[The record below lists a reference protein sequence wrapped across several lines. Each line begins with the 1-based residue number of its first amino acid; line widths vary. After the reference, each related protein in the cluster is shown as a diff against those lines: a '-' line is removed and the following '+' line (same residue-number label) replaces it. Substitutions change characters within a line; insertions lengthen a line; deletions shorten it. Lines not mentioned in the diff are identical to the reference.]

1 MSQESLE
8 IKTIEQW
15 KWSEMQGLE
24 LVSEPPPDPSSQSHP
39 FKTTPARTLNTNST
53 YQQQESVVERGEMES
68 TEPKKDGTSSNS
80 GGGGNGEKP
89 GDVAVA
95 GFGELFRFADGLDYV
110 LMGIGS
116 MGAFVHGCSL
126 PLFLRFFADLVN
138 SFGSNANNM
147 DKMMQEVL
155 KYAFYFLIVGAAIW
169 ASSWAEIS
177 CWMWTG
183 ERQST
188 RMRIKY
194 LEAALNQ
201 DIQYFDTEVR
211 TSDVVFAINTD
222 AVMVQ
227 DAISEK
233 LGNFIHYMATFVSG
247 FVVGF
252 TAVWQLALVTL
263 AVVPLI
269 AVIGAIHTTTLAKLS
284 GKSQEALSQAGNI
297 VEQTIVQIRV
307 VLAFVGESRALQ
319 AYSSALKVS
328 QRIGYKSGFSKGM
341 GLGATYFVVFCCYA
355 LLLWYGGYLVRHHY
369 TNGGLAIATMF
380 AVMIGG
386 LGIGQAIPSM
396 GAFAKAK
403 VAAAKIFRIIDH
415 KPAIDRNSES
425 GLELESVTGLVALK
439 NIDFAYPSRPDAR
452 ILNNFSLN
460 VPAGKTIALVGSS
473 GSGKSTVVS
482 LIERFYDPNSGQVL
496 LDGHDIKTLKLRWL
510 RQQIGLVSQEPAL
523 FATTIKENILLGRPD
538 ADQVEIEEAA
548 RVANAHSFIIKLPDG
563 FDTQARMHLKEVG
576 ERGLQL
582 SGGQKQRV
590 AIARAMLK
598 NPAILLLDE
607 ATSALDSESEKL
619 VQEALDRFMIGR
631 TTLVIAHRLSTIR
644 KADLVA
650 VLQQGSVSEV
660 GTHDELIAK
669 GENGMYAKLIRMQE
683 AAHETALNNARKS
696 SARPSSARNS
706 VSSPIIARNSSYGR
720 SPYSRRLSDFSTS
733 DFSLSLDAPFPNY
746 RLEKLAFKEQ
756 ASSFWRLAKMNS
768 PEWVYALVG
777 SIGSVICGS
786 LSAFFAYVLSAVLSV
801 YYNPDHAYMS
811 REIAKYC
818 YLLIGLSSAALIF
831 NTLQHSFWDIVGE
844 NLTKRVREKML
855 TAVLKN
861 EMAWFDQEENES
873 ARIAARLAL
882 DANNVRSAIGDRIS
896 VIVQNTALMLVA
908 CTAGFVLQWRLALV
922 LIAVFPLVVAATV
935 LQKMFMNGFSGDLE
949 AAHSKATQLAGEAI
963 ANMRTVAA
971 FNSEAKI
978 VGLFSTN
985 LETPLRRCFWKG
997 QIAGSGFGIAQFSL
1011 YASYALGLWY
1021 ASWLVKHGISN
1032 FSNTIRVF
1040 MVLMVSANGAAETL
1054 TLAPDFIK
1062 GGRAMR
1068 SVFDLLDRKTEIE
1081 PDDPDATPVPDRLR
1095 GEVELKHVDFSYPTR
1110 PDIPVFRDLNLRAR
1124 AGKILALVGPS
1135 GCGKSSVI
1143 ALIQRFYEPSSGRVM
1158 IDGKDIRKYNLK
1170 SLRKHIAIVPQEPC
1184 LFGTTIYEN
1193 IAYGNESATEAE
1205 IIEAATLANAH
1216 KFVSA
1221 LPEGYKTFVGER
1233 GVQLS
1238 GGQKQRIAIARA
1250 LIRKAGLM
1258 LLDEATSALD
1268 AESERSVQEALDRAC
1283 SGKTTI
1289 VVAHRLST
1297 IRNAHVIAVIDDG
1310 KVAEQGSHSH
1320 LLKNYPDGS
1329 YARMIQ
1335 LQRFTH
1341 SEVIGMTSAKEM
1353 IRELD
1358 HGLMGC
1364 SVLAFFARAMPNLFP
1379 LKKYKDVSVH
1389 RRALM
1394 ALLFSSAR
1402 EHYAFGG
1409 TLDDDSVDK

>member
-1 MSQESLE
+1 MSQDSKE

-15 KWSEMQGLE
+15 RWSEMQGIDL
-24 LVSEPPPDPSSQSHP
+24 LPSSNLSS
-39 FKTTPARTLNTNST
+39 TTPENNPHLHR
-53 YQQQESVVERGEMES
+53 ESKTAPKVIEHKIEKEMEVA
-68 TEPKKDGTSSNS
+68 EGKKDGS
-80 GGGGNGEKP
+80 EKP
-89 GDVAVA
+89 KEAPPAV
-95 GFGELFRFADGLDYV
+95 GFQELFRFADGLDYI

-116 MGAFVHGCSL
+116 LGAFVHGCSL

-138 SFGSNANNM
+138 SFGSYANNP

-155 KYAFYFLIVGAAIW
+155 KYAYYFLVVGAAIW
-169 ASSWAEIS
+169 ASSWAEIA

-188 RMRIKY
+188 KMRIKY
-194 LEAALNQ
+194 LEAALSQ
-201 DIQYFDTEVR
+201 DIQYFDTQVR
-211 TSDVVFAINTD
+211 TSDIVFAINTD
-222 AVMVQ
+222 AALVQ

-233 LGNFIHYMATFVSG
+233 LGSFIHYLATFVTG

-269 AVIGAIHTTTLAKLS
+269 AIIGGIHTTTLAKLTS
-284 GKSQEALSQAGNI
+284 KSQGAMSQAGNI

-307 VLAFVGESRALQ
+307 VFAFVGESRALQ
-319 AYSSALKVS
+319 GYSDALKIA
-328 QRIGYKSGFSKGM
+328 QRLGYKSGLAK
-341 GLGATYFVVFCCYA
+341 GLGLGGTYFVVFCCYA
-355 LLLWYGGYLVRHHY
+355 LLLWYGGYLVRHHL

-386 LGIGQAIPSM
+386 IGLGQSVPSM
-396 GAFAKAK
+396 SAFAKAK
-403 VAAAKIFRIIDH
+403 VAAAKIFMVVDH
-415 KPAIDRNSES
+415 KPNVDRNNES
-425 GLELESVTGLVALK
+425 GTELESVTGQIELK
-439 NIDFAYPSRPDAR
+439 NVDFSYPSRPDVK
-452 ILNNFSLN
+452 ILNNFCLT

-482 LIERFYDPNSGQVL
+482 LIERFYDPTEGQVL
-496 LDGHDIKTLKLRWL
+496 VDGHDIKSLKLRWL

-523 FATTIKENILLGRPD
+523 FATSIKENILLGRPD
-538 ADQVEIEEAA
+538 ASLAEVEEAA

-563 FDTQARMHLKEVG
+563 FDTQVG

-582 SGGQKQRV
+582 SGGQKQRI

-650 VLQQGSVSEV
+650 VLQQGSVSEI
-660 GTHDELIAK
+660 GTHDELMIK
-669 GENGMYAKLIRMQE
+669 GENSVYSKLIRMQE

-706 VSSPIIARNSSYGR
+706 VSSPIITRNSSYGR

-733 DFSLSLDAPFPNY
+733 DFSLSIDAAHANY

-756 ASSFWRLAKMNS
+756 ANSFRRLAKMNA
-768 PEWVYALVG
+768 PEWPYALVG

-801 YYNPDHAYMS
+801 YYNPDHAFMI

-831 NTLQHSFWDIVGE
+831 NTLQHFFWDVVGE
-844 NLTKRVREKML
+844 NLTKRVREKMMA
-855 TAVLKN
+855 AVIKN

-896 VIVQNTALMLVA
+896 VIMQNSALLLVA

-922 LIAVFPLVVAATV
+922 LIAVFPVVVAATV
-935 LQKMFMNGFSGDLE
+935 LQKMFLKGFSGDLE
-949 AAHSKATQLAGEAI
+949 AAHAKATQLAGEAVS
-963 ANMRTVAA
+963 NVRTVAA

-978 VGLFSTN
+978 VGLFTSN
-985 LETPLRRCFWKG
+985 LETPLRSCFWKG
-997 QIAGSGFGIAQFSL
+997 QIAGSGYGIAQFAL

-1021 ASWLVKHGISN
+1021 ASWLVKHGISD
-1032 FSNTIRVF
+1032 FSKTIRVF

-1062 GGRAMR
+1062 GGRAMK
-1068 SVFDLLDRKTEIE
+1068 SVFELLDRKTEIE
-1081 PDDPDATPVPDRLR
+1081 PDDPNATLIPERLR

-1110 PDIPVFRDLNLRAR
+1110 PDISVFQDLNLRAR
-1124 AGKILALVGPS
+1124 AGKTLALVGPS

-1143 ALIQRFYEPSSGRVM
+1143 SLVLRFYDPSSGRVL

-1170 SLRKHIAIVPQEPC
+1170 SLRQHMALVPQEPC
-1184 LFGTTIYEN
+1184 LFATTIYDN
-1193 IAYGNESATEAE
+1193 IKYGNDNATETE

-1216 KFVSA
+1216 KFISA
-1221 LPEGYKTFVGER
+1221 MPDGYKTQVGER

-1238 GGQKQRIAIARA
+1238 GGQKQRIALARA
-1250 LIRKAGLM
+1250 FVKKAEIM

-1268 AESERSVQEALDRAC
+1268 AESERSVQEALNRAC
-1283 SGKTTI
+1283 TGKTTI

-1297 IRNAHVIAVIDDG
+1297 IRNAHVIAVIDEG

-1320 LLKNYPDGS
+1320 LLKNYPDGC

-1335 LQRFTH
+1335 LQRFSH
-1341 SEVIGMTSAKEM
+1341 GQAIEMASGSTSSLHP
-1353 IRELD
+1353 RED
-1358 HGLMGC
+1358 EG
-1364 SVLAFFARAMPNLFP
+1364 
-1379 LKKYKDVSVH
+1379 
-1389 RRALM
+1389 
-1394 ALLFSSAR
+1394 R
-1402 EHYAFGG
+1402 EN
-1409 TLDDDSVDK
+1409 

>member
-1 MSQESLE
+1 MSQNSKE

-15 KWSEMQGLE
+15 KWSEMQGIE
-24 LVSEPPPDPSSQSHP
+24 LLASNNSSS
-39 FKTTPARTLNTNST
+39 TTTENTLNLEK
-53 YQQQESVVERGEMES
+53 ESKTLPKIEMEAS
-68 TEPKKDGTSSNS
+68 EGKKEGL
-80 GGGGNGEKP
+80 EKP
-89 GDVAVA
+89 KEGPPAVA
-95 GFGELFRFADGLDYV
+95 FKELFRFADGLDYI

-116 MGAFVHGCSL
+116 LGAFVHGCSL

-138 SFGSNANNM
+138 SFGSYANNP

-155 KYAFYFLIVGAAIW
+155 KYAYYFLVVGAAIW
-169 ASSWAEIS
+169 ASSWAEIA

-188 RMRIKY
+188 KMRIKY
-194 LEAALNQ
+194 LEAALSQ
-201 DIQYFDTEVR
+201 DIQYFDTQVR
-211 TSDVVFAINTD
+211 TSDIVFAINTD
-222 AVMVQ
+222 AALVQ

-233 LGNFIHYMATFVSG
+233 LGSFIHYLATFVTG

-269 AVIGAIHTTTLAKLS
+269 AVIGGIHTTTLAKLS
-284 GKSQEALSQAGNI
+284 SKSQGAMSQAGNI

-307 VLAFVGESRALQ
+307 VFAFVGESSTLQ
-319 AYSSALKVS
+319 AYSDALKIA
-328 QRIGYKSGFSKGM
+328 QRLGYKSGLAK
-341 GLGATYFVVFCCYA
+341 GLGLGGTYFVVFCCYA
-355 LLLWYGGYLVRHHY
+355 LLLWYGGYLVRHHL

-386 LGIGQAIPSM
+386 IGLGQSVPSM
-396 GAFAKAK
+396 SAFAKAK
-403 VAAAKIFRIIDH
+403 VAAAKIFMVIDH
-415 KPAIDRNSES
+415 KPSIDRSKES
-425 GLELESVTGLVALK
+425 GTELESVTGQIELK
-439 NIDFAYPSRPDAR
+439 NVDFSYPSRPDVK
-452 ILNNFSLN
+452 ILNNFSLV

-482 LIERFYDPNSGQVL
+482 LIERFYDPTQGQVVI
-496 LDGHDIKTLKLRWL
+496 DGHDIKSMKLRWL

-523 FATTIKENILLGRPD
+523 FATSIKENILLGRPD
-538 ADQVEIEEAA
+538 ASLVEVEEAA
-548 RVANAHSFIIKLPDG
+548 RVANAHSFIIKLPNG
-563 FDTQARMHLKEVG
+563 FDTQVG

-582 SGGQKQRV
+582 SGGQKQRI

-650 VLQQGSVSEV
+650 VLQQGSVSEI
-660 GTHDELIAK
+660 GTHDELMIK
-669 GENGMYAKLIRMQE
+669 GENSVYAKLIRMQE

-733 DFSLSLDAPFPNY
+733 DFSLSLDAAHANY
-746 RLEKLAFKEQ
+746 RLEKLPFKEQ
-756 ASSFWRLAKMNS
+756 ANSFCRLAKMNA
-768 PEWVYALVG
+768 PEWPYALVG

-801 YYNPDHAYMS
+801 YYNPDHAFMI

-831 NTLQHSFWDIVGE
+831 NTLQHFFWDVVGE
-844 NLTKRVREKML
+844 NLTKRVREKMMAAL
-855 TAVLKN
+855 IKN

-896 VIVQNTALMLVA
+896 VIMQNSALMLVA

-922 LIAVFPLVVAATV
+922 LIAVFPVVVAATV
-935 LQKMFMNGFSGDLE
+935 LQKMFLKGFSGDLE
-949 AAHSKATQLAGEAI
+949 AAHGKATQLAGEAVS
-963 ANMRTVAA
+963 NVRTVAA
-971 FNSEAKI
+971 FNSEVKI
-978 VGLFSTN
+978 VGLFSRN

-997 QIAGSGFGIAQFSL
+997 QIAGSGYGIAQFAL

-1021 ASWLVKHGISN
+1021 ASWLVKHGISD
-1032 FSNTIRVF
+1032 FSKTIRVF

-1062 GGRAMR
+1062 GGRAMK
-1068 SVFDLLDRKTEIE
+1068 SVFELLDRKTEIE
-1081 PDDPDATPVPDRLR
+1081 PDDPDATPVPERLR

-1110 PDIPVFRDLNLRAR
+1110 PDISVFQDLNLRAR

-1143 ALIQRFYEPSSGRVM
+1143 SLVLRFYDPSSGRVL

-1170 SLRKHIAIVPQEPC
+1170 SLRQHMALVPQEPC
-1184 LFGTTIYEN
+1184 LFGTTIYDN
-1193 IAYGNESATEAE
+1193 IKYGNDKATETE

-1216 KFVSA
+1216 KFISSM
-1221 LPEGYKTFVGER
+1221 PEGYKTQVGER

-1238 GGQKQRIAIARA
+1238 GGQKQRIALARA
-1250 LIRKAGLM
+1250 FVKKAEIM

-1320 LLKNYPDGS
+1320 LLKNYPDGC

-1335 LQRFTH
+1335 LQRFSH
-1341 SEVIGMTSAKEM
+1341 GQAIGMSSGSTSSGRP
-1353 IRELD
+1353 REED
-1358 HGLMGC
+1358 G
-1364 SVLAFFARAMPNLFP
+1364 
-1379 LKKYKDVSVH
+1379 
-1389 RRALM
+1389 
-1394 ALLFSSAR
+1394 R
-1402 EHYAFGG
+1402 EN
-1409 TLDDDSVDK
+1409 

>member
-1 MSQESLE
+1 MSEE
-8 IKTIEQW
+8 EW
-15 KWSEMQGLE
+15 RWSESRRGVE
-24 LVSEPPPDPSSQSHP
+24 IVVSAQTQTQTQTQTHTNSPSIKFPNTTPTSSAAAIPSPTQLQQNHITTMEVEASAADPEKPASPPPV
-39 FKTTPARTLNTNST
+39 AL
-53 YQQQESVVERGEMES
+53 
-68 TEPKKDGTSSNS
+68 KD
-80 GGGGNGEKP
+80 
-89 GDVAVA
+89 
-95 GFGELFRFADGLDYV
+95 LFRFADGLDYA
-110 LMGIGS
+110 LMGIGTV
-116 MGAFVHGCSL
+116 GAIVHGSSL

-138 SFGSNANNM
+138 SFGSNANDV
-147 DKMMQEVL
+147 DKMTQQVL
-155 KYAFYFLIVGAAIW
+155 KYAFYFLVVGAAIW

-188 RMRIKY
+188 KMRIKY

-201 DIQYFDTEVR
+201 DIQFFDTEVR

-233 LGNFIHYMATFVSG
+233 LGNFLHYMATFVSG

-252 TAVWQLALVTL
+252 TAAWQLALVTL

-269 AVIGAIHTTTLAKLS
+269 AVIGGIHATTLSKLS
-284 GKSQEALSQAGNI
+284 AKSQDALSEAGNI
-297 VEQTIVQIRV
+297 AEQTIAQIRT
-307 VLAFVGESRALQ
+307 VLAYVGESRALQ
-319 AYSSALKVS
+319 SYSAALRVA
-328 QRIGYKSGFSKGM
+328 QRLGYKIGLAKGL
-341 GLGATYFVVFCCYA
+341 GLGATYFTVFCCYA

-386 LGIGQAIPSM
+386 LALGQSAPSM
-396 GAFAKAK
+396 AAFAKARI
-403 VAAAKIFRIIDH
+403 AAAKIFRVIDH
-415 KPAIDRNSES
+415 KPGVVSDSES
-425 GLELESVTGLVALK
+425 GLELEVVTGKLELK
-439 NIDFAYPSRPDAR
+439 NVDFCYPSRPETQ
-452 ILNNFSLN
+452 ILNNFCLTVS
-460 VPAGKTIALVGSS
+460 AGKTIALVGSS

-482 LIERFYDPNSGQVL
+482 LIERFYDPSSGQVL
-496 LDGHDIKTLKLRWL
+496 LDGHDITTLKLRWL

-523 FATTIKENILLGRPD
+523 FATTIKENILLGRGD
-538 ADQVEIEEAA
+538 ASLVEIEEAA
-548 RVANAHSFIIKLPDG
+548 RVANAHSFIAKLPDG
-563 FDTQARMHLKEVG
+563 YDTQVG
-576 ERGLQL
+576 ERGVQL
-582 SGGQKQRV
+582 SGGQKQRI

-644 KADLVA
+644 KSDLVA
-650 VLQQGSVSEV
+650 VLQQGSVTEI
-660 GTHDELIAK
+660 GTHDELLAR
-669 GENGMYAKLIRMQE
+669 GESGIYAKLIRMQE
-683 AAHETALNNARKS
+683 AAANEAALNNARKS

-706 VSSPIIARNSSYGR
+706 VSSPIITRNSSYGR

-733 DFSLSLDAPFPNY
+733 DFSLSLDAGYPNY
-746 RLEKLAFKEQ
+746 RHEKLAFKEQ
-756 ASSFWRLAKMNS
+756 ASSFLRLAKMNS
-768 PEWVYALVG
+768 PEWSYALFG
-777 SIGSVICGS
+777 SIGSVVCGT

-801 YYNPDHAYMS
+801 YYSPNHAYMI

-818 YLLIGLSSAALIF
+818 YLLIGVSSAALIF
-831 NTLQHSFWDIVGE
+831 NTMQHYFWDRVGE

-855 TAVLKN
+855 AAVVKN

-873 ARIAARLAL
+873 SRVAARLAL

-896 VIVQNTALMLVA
+896 VIMQNSALMLVA

-922 LIAVFPLVVAATV
+922 LVAVFPIVVAATV

-949 AAHSKATQLAGEAI
+949 ASHAKATQLAGEAV
-963 ANMRTVAA
+963 ANVRTVAA
-971 FNSEAKI
+971 FNSEEKI
-978 VGLFSTN
+978 VGLFSLSLN
-985 LETPLRRCFWKG
+985 TPLRRCFWKG
-997 QIAGSGFGIAQFSL
+997 QIAGSGYGIAQFLL

-1021 ASWLVKHGISN
+1021 ASWLVKHGISD
-1032 FSNTIRVF
+1032 FSKTIRVF

-1068 SVFDLLDRKTEIE
+1068 SVFELLDRKTEIE
-1081 PDDPDATPVPDRLR
+1081 PDDQDTITVPDKLR
-1095 GEVELKHVDFSYPTR
+1095 GEVEFKHVDFAYPTR
-1110 PDIPVFRDLNLRAR
+1110 PDVSVFRDLNLRAR
-1124 AGKILALVGPS
+1124 AGKTLALVGPS

-1170 SLRKHIAIVPQEPC
+1170 SLRRHIAVVPQEPC
-1184 LFGTTIYEN
+1184 LFGATIYEN
-1193 IAYGNESATEAE
+1193 IAYGHEAATEAE

-1216 KFVSA
+1216 KFISS
-1221 LPEGYKTFVGER
+1221 LPEGYKTYAGER

-1238 GGQKQRIAIARA
+1238 GGQKQRVALARA
-1250 LIRKAGLM
+1250 FLRKAEVM

-1268 AESERSVQEALDRAC
+1268 AESERCIQEALERAC
-1283 SGKTTI
+1283 GGKTTI
-1289 VVAHRLST
+1289 VVAHRLTT
-1297 IRNAHVIAVIDDG
+1297 IRSAHVIAVLDEG

-1320 LLKNYPDGS
+1320 LLKNCPEGV

-1335 LQRFTH
+1335 LQRLGNA
-1341 SEVIGMTSAKEM
+1341 STS
-1353 IRELD
+1353 
-1358 HGLMGC
+1358 
-1364 SVLAFFARAMPNLFP
+1364 S
-1379 LKKYKDVSVH
+1379 
-1389 RRALM
+1389 
-1394 ALLFSSAR
+1394 
-1402 EHYAFGG
+1402 
-1409 TLDDDSVDK
+1409 TQ

>member
-1 MSQESLE
+1 MSQDYTKE
-8 IKTIEQW
+8 IKSINSPSNNNNIEQW
-15 KWSEMQGLE
+15 RWSEMQGLE
-24 LVSEPPPDPSSQSHP
+24 LHSSPNNNNIS
-39 FKTTPARTLNTNST
+39 KT
-53 YQQQESVVERGEMES
+53 QEKQTVKMEK
-68 TEPKKDGTSSNS
+68 E
-80 GGGGNGEKP
+80 GEKGKEGPP
-89 GDVAVA
+89 GV
-95 GFGELFRFADGLDYV
+95 GFKELFRFADNLDYV

-116 MGAFVHGCSL
+116 IGAFVHGCSL

-138 SFGSNANNM
+138 SFGSYANDP

-155 KYAFYFLIVGAAIW
+155 KYAYYFLIVGAAIW
-169 ASSWAEIS
+169 ASSWAEIA
-177 CWMWTG
+177 CWMWSG
-183 ERQST
+183 ERQAT
-188 RMRIKY
+188 KMRIKY

-201 DIQYFDTEVR
+201 DIQYFDTQVR
-211 TSDVVFAINTD
+211 TSDIVFAINTE
-222 AVMVQ
+222 AALVQ

-233 LGNFIHYMATFVSG
+233 LGSFIHYMATFVTG

-252 TAVWQLALVTL
+252 TAVWQLSLVTI

-269 AVIGAIHTTTLAKLS
+269 AVIGGIHATTLGKLTS
-284 GKSQEALSQAGNI
+284 KSQGALSEAGNI
-297 VEQTIVQIRV
+297 VEQTFVQIRV
-307 VLAFVGESRALQ
+307 VFAFVGESRAIQ
-319 AYSSALKVS
+319 GYSAALKVA
-328 QRIGYKSGFSKGM
+328 QRLGYKSGLAK
-341 GLGATYFVVFCCYA
+341 GLGLGGTYFTVFCCYA

-386 LGIGQAIPSM
+386 LALGQSAPSM
-396 GAFAKAK
+396 SAFAKAK
-403 VAAAKIFRIIDH
+403 VAAAKIFMVIDH
-415 KPAIDRNSES
+415 KPTIDRNNET
-425 GLELESVTGLVALK
+425 GTELDSVTGQIELK
-439 NIDFAYPSRPDAR
+439 NVEFSYPSRPDVK
-452 ILNNFSLN
+452 ILSNFSLT

-482 LIERFYDPNSGQVL
+482 LIERFYDPTEGQLL

-538 ADQVEIEEAA
+538 ASLVEVEEAA

-563 FDTQARMHLKEVG
+563 YDT
-576 ERGLQL
+576 
-582 SGGQKQRV
+582 QKQRI
-590 AIARAMLK
+590 AIGRAMLK

-650 VLQQGSVSEV
+650 VLQQGSVSEI
-660 GTHDELIAK
+660 GTHEELMAK
-669 GENGMYAKLIRMQE
+669 GENSVYSKLIRMQE
-683 AAHETALNNARKS
+683 AAHETAIINARKS

-733 DFSLSLDAPFPNY
+733 DFSLSLDASHANY
-746 RLEKLAFKEQ
+746 RLEKLAFKDQ
-756 ASSFWRLAKMNS
+756 ANSFCRLAKMNA
-768 PEWVYALVG
+768 PEWPYALVG
-777 SIGSVICGS
+777 SIGSCICGS

-801 YYNPDHAYMS
+801 YYSPDHAYMI

-831 NTLQHSFWDIVGE
+831 NTLQHFFWDVVGE

-855 TAVLKN
+855 TAVMKN

-873 ARIAARLAL
+873 ARVAARLAL

-896 VIVQNTALMLVA
+896 VIMQNCALLLVA
-908 CTAGFVLQWRLALV
+908 CTAGFVLQWRLALL
-922 LIAVFPLVVAATV
+922 LIAVFPVVVAATV
-935 LQKMFMNGFSGDLE
+935 LQKMFLKGFSGDLE
-949 AAHSKATQLAGEAI
+949 AAHAKATQLAGEAVS
-963 ANMRTVAA
+963 NVRTVAA

-978 VGLFSTN
+978 VGLFIAN
-985 LETPLRRCFWKG
+985 LEIPLRRCFWKG
-997 QIAGSGFGIAQFSL
+997 QIAGSGYGIAQFAL

-1021 ASWLVKHGISN
+1021 ASWLVKHGISD
-1032 FSNTIRVF
+1032 FSKTIRVF

-1062 GGRAMR
+1062 GGRAMK
-1068 SVFDLLDRKTEIE
+1068 SVFELLDRKTEIE
-1081 PDDPDATPVPDRLR
+1081 PDESDATPVPERLR
-1095 GEVELKHVDFSYPTR
+1095 GEVELKHVDFTYPTR
-1110 PDIPVFRDLNLRAR
+1110 PDISIFRDLNLRAR
-1124 AGKILALVGPS
+1124 AGKTLALVGPS

-1143 ALIQRFYEPSSGRVM
+1143 SLILRFYDPSSGRVM

-1170 SLRKHIAIVPQEPC
+1170 SLRQHIAYVPQEPC
-1184 LFGTTIYEN
+1184 LFATTIYDN
-1193 IAYGNESATEAE
+1193 IKYGNENATEAE
-1205 IIEAATLANAH
+1205 ITEAATLANAH
-1216 KFVSA
+1216 KFISGM
-1221 LPEGYKTFVGER
+1221 PDGYKTQVGER

-1238 GGQKQRIAIARA
+1238 GGQKQRIALARA
-1250 LIRKAGLM
+1250 FVKKAEIT

-1268 AESERSVQEALDRAC
+1268 AESERSVQDALDRSC
-1283 SGKTTI
+1283 LGKTTI
-1289 VVAHRLST
+1289 IVAHRLST

-1320 LLKNYPDGS
+1320 LLKNYPDGC

-1335 LQRFTH
+1335 LQRFSH
-1341 SEVIGMTSAKEM
+1341 GQAAVGMTPGST
-1353 IRELD
+1353 
-1358 HGLMGC
+1358 
-1364 SVLAFFARAMPNLFP
+1364 
-1379 LKKYKDVSVH
+1379 
-1389 RRALM
+1389 
-1394 ALLFSSAR
+1394 SSAHPR
-1402 EHYAFGG
+1402 EDEGR
-1409 TLDDDSVDK
+1409 VN

>member
-1 MSQESLE
+1 MSQNSKE

-15 KWSEMQGLE
+15 RWSEMQGIE
-24 LVSEPPPDPSSQSHP
+24 LLASNNSSS
-39 FKTTPARTLNTNST
+39 TTTENTLNLEK
-53 YQQQESVVERGEMES
+53 ESKTLPQIEMEAS
-68 TEPKKDGTSSNS
+68 EGKK
-80 GGGGNGEKP
+80 GGLEKP
-89 GDVAVA
+89 KEGPPAVA
-95 GFGELFRFADGLDYV
+95 FKELFRFADGLDYI

-116 MGAFVHGCSL
+116 LGAFVHGCSL

-138 SFGSNANNM
+138 SFGSYANNP

-155 KYAFYFLIVGAAIW
+155 KYAYYFLVVGAAIW
-169 ASSWAEIS
+169 ASSWAEIA

-188 RMRIKY
+188 KMRIKY
-194 LEAALNQ
+194 LEAALSQ
-201 DIQYFDTEVR
+201 DIQYFDTQVR
-211 TSDVVFAINTD
+211 TSDIVFAINTD
-222 AVMVQ
+222 AALVQ

-233 LGNFIHYMATFVSG
+233 LGSFIHYLATFVTG

-269 AVIGAIHTTTLAKLS
+269 AIIGGIHTTTLAKLS
-284 GKSQEALSQAGNI
+284 SKSQGAMSQAGNI

-307 VLAFVGESRALQ
+307 VFAFVGESRTLQ
-319 AYSSALKVS
+319 AYSDALKIA
-328 QRIGYKSGFSKGM
+328 QRLGYKSGLAK
-341 GLGATYFVVFCCYA
+341 GLGLGGTYFVVFCCYA
-355 LLLWYGGYLVRHHY
+355 LLLWYGGYLVRHHL

-386 LGIGQAIPSM
+386 IGLGQSVPSM
-396 GAFAKAK
+396 SAFAKAK
-403 VAAAKIFRIIDH
+403 VAAAKIFMVIDH
-415 KPAIDRNSES
+415 KPSIDRSKES
-425 GLELESVTGLVALK
+425 GTEMESVTGQIELK
-439 NIDFAYPSRPDAR
+439 NVDFSYPSRPDVK
-452 ILNNFSLN
+452 ILNNFSLI

-482 LIERFYDPNSGQVL
+482 LIERFYDPTQGQVVI
-496 LDGHDIKTLKLRWL
+496 DGHDIKSMKLRWL

-523 FATTIKENILLGRPD
+523 FATSIKENILLGRPD
-538 ADQVEIEEAA
+538 ASLVEVEEAA
-548 RVANAHSFIIKLPDG
+548 RVANAHSFIIKLPNG
-563 FDTQARMHLKEVG
+563 FDTQVG

-582 SGGQKQRV
+582 SGGQKQRI

-660 GTHDELIAK
+660 GTHDDLMIK
-669 GENGMYAKLIRMQE
+669 GENSVYAKLIRMQE
-683 AAHETALNNARKS
+683 AAHETTLNNARKS

-733 DFSLSLDAPFPNY
+733 DFSLSLDANHANY

-756 ASSFWRLAKMNS
+756 ANSFCRLAKMNA
-768 PEWVYALVG
+768 PEWPYALVG

-801 YYNPDHAYMS
+801 YYNPDHAFMI

-831 NTLQHSFWDIVGE
+831 NTLQHFFWDVVGE
-844 NLTKRVREKML
+844 NLTKRVREKMMAAL
-855 TAVLKN
+855 IKN

-896 VIVQNTALMLVA
+896 VIMQNSALMLVA

-922 LIAVFPLVVAATV
+922 LIAVFPVVVAATV
-935 LQKMFMNGFSGDLE
+935 LQKMFLKGFSGDLE
-949 AAHSKATQLAGEAI
+949 AAHAKATQLAGEAVS
-963 ANMRTVAA
+963 NVRTVAA
-971 FNSEAKI
+971 FNSEVKI
-978 VGLFSTN
+978 VGLFSSN

-997 QIAGSGFGIAQFSL
+997 QIAGSGYGIAQFAL

-1021 ASWLVKHGISN
+1021 ASWLVKHGISD
-1032 FSNTIRVF
+1032 FSKTIRVF

-1062 GGRAMR
+1062 GGRAMK
-1068 SVFDLLDRKTEIE
+1068 SVFELLDRKTEIE
-1081 PDDPDATPVPDRLR
+1081 PDDPDATPVPERLR

-1110 PDIPVFRDLNLRAR
+1110 PDISVFQDLNLRAR

-1143 ALIQRFYEPSSGRVM
+1143 SLVLRFYDPSSGRVL

-1170 SLRKHIAIVPQEPC
+1170 SLRQHMALVPQEPC
-1184 LFGTTIYEN
+1184 LFGTSIYDN
-1193 IAYGNESATEAE
+1193 IKYGNDKATETE

-1216 KFVSA
+1216 KFISSM
-1221 LPEGYKTFVGER
+1221 PEGYKTQVGER

-1238 GGQKQRIAIARA
+1238 GGQKQRIALARA
-1250 LIRKAGLM
+1250 FVRKAEIM

-1320 LLKNYPDGS
+1320 LLKTYPDGC

-1335 LQRFTH
+1335 LQRFSH
-1341 SEVIGMTSAKEM
+1341 GQAIGVASGSTSAGRP
-1353 IRELD
+1353 RED
-1358 HGLMGC
+1358 DG
-1364 SVLAFFARAMPNLFP
+1364 
-1379 LKKYKDVSVH
+1379 
-1389 RRALM
+1389 
-1394 ALLFSSAR
+1394 R
-1402 EHYAFGG
+1402 ENRYP
-1409 TLDDDSVDK
+1409 

>member
-1 MSQESLE
+1 
-8 IKTIEQW
+8 
-15 KWSEMQGLE
+15 MQGLE
-24 LVSEPPPDPSSQSHP
+24 LVSAHSDSDPS
-39 FKTTPARTLNTNST
+39 FKANPTTTTTTTATDT
-53 YQQQESVVERGEMES
+53 QQEEAKKSEGSSVERENRVGGGGGERREMEAP
-68 TEPKKDGTSSNS
+68 EGKKDG
-80 GGGGNGEKP
+80 GDGEKP
-89 GDVAVA
+89 GSTPPSV
-95 GFGELFRFADGLDYV
+95 GFFELFRFADKLDYI
-110 LMGIGS
+110 LMAIGS
-116 MGAFVHGCSL
+116 VGAFVHGCSL

-138 SFGSNANNM
+138 SFGSNINDV
-147 DKMMQEVL
+147 DKMVDEVV
-155 KYAFYFLIVGAAIW
+155 KYAFYFLVVGAAIW

-188 RMRIKY
+188 KMRIKY

-211 TSDVVFAINTD
+211 SSDVVFAINTE

-269 AVIGAIHTTTLAKLS
+269 AVIGGIHTTTLSKLS
-284 GKSQEALSQAGNI
+284 ARSQQALSHAGNI
-297 VEQTIVQIRV
+297 VEQTILQIRT
-307 VLAFVGESRALQ
+307 VLAFVGESKAIES
-319 AYSSALKVS
+319 YSRALKVA
-328 QRIGYKSGFSKGM
+328 QRIGYKCGFAKGL
-341 GLGATYFVVFCCYA
+341 GLGATYFTVFCCYA
-355 LLLWYGGYLVRHHY
+355 LLLWYGGYLVRHHF

-380 AVMIGG
+380 SVMIGG
-386 LGIGQAIPSM
+386 LALGQSAPSM
-396 GAFAKAK
+396 AAFAKAK
-403 VAAAKIFRIIDH
+403 VAAAKIFQIIDH
-415 KPAIDRNSES
+415 KPSIDRNTES
-425 GLELESVTGLVALK
+425 GLELDTITGQIELK
-439 NIDFAYPSRPDAR
+439 NVDFAYPSRPDVR
-452 ILNNFSLN
+452 VLNDFSLS
-460 VPAGKTIALVGSS
+460 VTAGKTIALVGSS

-482 LIERFYDPNSGQVL
+482 LIERFYDPTSGQVL
-496 LDGHDIKTLKLRWL
+496 LDGHDIKTLKLKWL

-538 ADQVEIEEAA
+538 ASLGEIEEAA
-548 RVANAHSFIIKLPDG
+548 RVANAHSFIVKLPDG
-563 FDTQARMHLKEVG
+563 YDTQVG

-582 SGGQKQRV
+582 SGGQKQRI

-650 VLQQGSVSEV
+650 VLQQGSVSEI

-669 GENGMYAKLIRMQE
+669 GDNSVYAKLIRMQE
-683 AAHETALNNARKS
+683 MAHETALNNARKS

-733 DFSLSLDAPFPNY
+733 DFSLSMDSTYPNY
-746 RLEKLAFKEQ
+746 RLEKLPFKEQ

-768 PEWVYALVG
+768 PEWAYALVG
-777 SIGSVICGS
+777 SIGSIVCGS

-801 YYNPDHAYMS
+801 YYNQDHAYMR
-811 REIAKYC
+811 REIGKYC
-818 YLLIGLSSAALIF
+818 YLLIGVSSAALIF
-831 NTLQHSFWDIVGE
+831 NTLQHFFWDVVGE

-855 TAVLKN
+855 AAVLKN

-873 ARIAARLAL
+873 SRVAARLAL

-896 VIVQNTALMLVA
+896 VIMQNSALMLVA
-908 CTAGFVLQWRLALV
+908 CTVGFVLQWRLALV
-922 LIAVFPLVVAATV
+922 LVAVFPVVVAATV
-935 LQKMFMNGFSGDLE
+935 LQKMFMTGFSGDLE
-949 AAHSKATQLAGEAI
+949 AAHAKGTQLAAEAV
-963 ANMRTVAA
+963 ANVRTVAA
-971 FNSEAKI
+971 FNSESKI
-978 VGLFSTN
+978 VTLFTTS
-985 LETPLRRCFWKG
+985 LQTPLRRCFWKG
-997 QIAGSGFGIAQFSL
+997 QIAGSGFGIAQFLL

-1021 ASWLVKHGISN
+1021 ASWLVKHRISD
-1032 FSNTIRVF
+1032 FSKTIQVF

-1081 PDDPDATPVPDRLR
+1081 PDDSDATQVPDRLR
-1095 GEVELKHVDFSYPTR
+1095 GEVELKHVDFSYPSR
-1110 PDIPVFRDLNLRAR
+1110 PDVPIFRDLTLRAR
-1124 AGKILALVGPS
+1124 AGKTLALVGPS

-1143 ALIQRFYEPSSGRVM
+1143 ALIQRFYEPSSGRVV

-1170 SLRKHIAIVPQEPC
+1170 SLRKHIAMVPQEPC
-1184 LFGTTIYEN
+1184 LFATTIYEN
-1193 IAYGNESATEAE
+1193 IAYGHESATEAE
-1205 IIEAATLANAH
+1205 IIEAANLANAH
-1216 KFVSA
+1216 KFISS
-1221 LPEGYKTFVGER
+1221 LPDGYKTYVGER

-1250 LIRKAGLM
+1250 FMRKAEVM

-1268 AESERSVQEALDRAC
+1268 AESEKCVQEALERAC

-1297 IRNAHVIAVIDDG
+1297 IRNAHVIAVLDDG
-1310 KVAEQGSHSH
+1310 KVVEQGSHSH
-1320 LLKNYPDGS
+1320 LVKNHPDGC

-1341 SEVIGMTSAKEM
+1341 GQAVNMASGSTSSL
-1353 IRELD
+1353 RP
-1358 HGLMGC
+1358 
-1364 SVLAFFARAMPNLFP
+1364 SPSPR
-1379 LKKYKDVSVH
+1379 KD
-1389 RRALM
+1389 
-1394 ALLFSSAR
+1394 
-1402 EHYAFGG
+1402 EEGEG
-1409 TLDDDSVDK
+1409 K

>member
-1 MSQESLE
+1 MSQDSQE

-24 LVSEPPPDPSSQSHP
+24 LVSSAPPSDP
-39 FKTTPARTLNTNST
+39 FKTNPSPQTPIPTTPANTTPLRDQKQDKTSS
-53 YQQQESVVERGEMES
+53 QQQQTQAEAQERREMES
-68 TEPKKDGTSSNS
+68 SSSSSSSEAKNDGSNNN
-80 GGGGNGEKP
+80 GGSGNGEKP
-89 GDVAVA
+89 GDVPAV
-95 GFGELFRFADGLDYV
+95 GFGELFRFADSLDYV

-116 MGAFVHGCSL
+116 LGALVHGCSL
-126 PLFLRFFADLVN
+126 PIFLRFFADLVN

-155 KYAFYFLIVGAAIW
+155 KYAFYFLVVGAAIW

-183 ERQST
+183 ERQT
-188 RMRIKY
+188 TKMRIKY

-284 GKSQEALSQAGNI
+284 AKSQEALSQGGNI
-297 VEQTIVQIRV
+297 VEQTVVQIRV
-307 VLAFVGESRALQ
+307 VLAFVGESRTLQ
-319 AYSSALKVS
+319 AYSSALKIA
-328 QRIGYKSGFSKGM
+328 QKIGYKTGFAKGM

-380 AVMIGG
+380 AVMLGG
-386 LGIGQAIPSM
+386 LGLGQSAPSM
-396 GAFAKAK
+396 SAFAKAK
-403 VAAAKIFRIIDH
+403 VAAAKIYRIIDH
-415 KPAIDRNSES
+415 KPGIDRNSES
-425 GLELESVTGLVALK
+425 GLELESVSGLVELK
-439 NIDFAYPSRPDAR
+439 NVDFAYPSRPEVK
-452 ILNNFSLN
+452 ILNNFSLS

-482 LIERFYDPNSGQVL
+482 LIERFYDPSSEMYHNSPVELLTLGQ
-496 LDGHDIKTLKLRWL
+496 
-510 RQQIGLVSQEPAL
+510 
-523 FATTIKENILLGRPD
+523 LG
-538 ADQVEIEEAA
+538 
-548 RVANAHSFIIKLPDG
+548 K
-563 FDTQARMHLKEVG
+563 
-576 ERGLQL
+576 
-582 SGGQKQRV
+582 
-590 AIARAMLK
+590 
-598 NPAILLLDE
+598 
-607 ATSALDSESEKL
+607 
-619 VQEALDRFMIGR
+619 
-631 TTLVIAHRLSTIR
+631 
-644 KADLVA
+644 
-650 VLQQGSVSEV
+650 QGSVSEI
-660 GTHDELIAK
+660 GTHDELISK
-669 GENGMYAKLIRMQE
+669 GENGTYAKLIRMQE
-683 AAHETALNNARKS
+683 MAHETALNNARKS

-733 DFSLSLDAPFPNY
+733 DFSLSLEASHPNY
-746 RLEKLAFKEQ
+746 RMEKLAFKEQ

-768 PEWVYALVG
+768 PEWVFALVG

-786 LSAFFAYVLSAVLSV
+786 LSAFFAYVLSAVMSV
-801 YYNPDHAYMS
+801 YYNPDHAYMI
-811 REIAKYC
+811 REIGKYC

-831 NTLQHSFWDIVGE
+831 NTLQHFFWDIVGE

-855 TAVLKN
+855 AAVLKN

-873 ARIAARLAL
+873 ARIAARLSL

-922 LIAVFPLVVAATV
+922 LVAVFPVVVAATV
-935 LQKMFMNGFSGDLE
+935 LQKMFMKGFSGDLE
-949 AAHSKATQLAGEAI
+949 AAHAKATQLAGEAI
-963 ANMRTVAA
+963 ANVRTVAA
-971 FNSEAKI
+971 FNSENKI
-978 VGLFSTN
+978 VGLFSTS
-985 LETPLRRCFWKG
+985 LQTPLRRCFWKG
-997 QIAGSGFGIAQFSL
+997 QIAGSGFGVAQFLL

-1021 ASWLVKHGISN
+1021 ASWLVKHGISD
-1032 FSNTIRVF
+1032 FSKTIRVF

-1081 PDDPDATPVPDRLR
+1081 PDDQDAIQVPDRLR
-1095 GEVELKHVDFSYPTR
+1095 GEVELKHVDFSYPSR
-1110 PDIPVFRDLNLRAR
+1110 PDIPIFRDLNLRAR
-1124 AGKILALVGPS
+1124 AGKTLALVGPS

-1143 ALIQRFYEPSSGRVM
+1143 ALVQRFYEPSSGRVM

-1184 LFGTTIYEN
+1184 LFATTIYEN
-1193 IAYGNESATEAE
+1193 IAYGHESATEAE
-1205 IIEAATLANAH
+1205 IIEAATAANAH
-1216 KFVSA
+1216 KFISS
-1221 LPEGYKTFVGER
+1221 LPDGYKTFVGER

-1250 LIRKAGLM
+1250 LLRKAELM

-1320 LLKNYPDGS
+1320 LLKNYPDGC

-1341 SEVIGMTSAKEM
+1341 SQVVGMTS
-1353 IRELD
+1353 
-1358 HGLMGC
+1358 G
-1364 SVLAFFARAMPNLFP
+1364 S
-1379 LKKYKDVSVH
+1379 S
-1389 RRALM
+1389 
-1394 ALLFSSAR
+1394 SSAR
-1402 EHYAFGG
+1402 PK
-1409 TLDDDSVDK
+1409 DDNESQA

>member
-1 MSQESLE
+1 MSQESVQIEEE
-8 IKTIEQW
+8 IKSLEQW
-15 KWSEMQGLE
+15 RWSEMQGLE
-24 LVSEPPPDPSSQSHP
+24 LLPEPSSNSNSNSRNPETELQEHPPEMENGGGTPPP
-39 FKTTPARTLNTNST
+39 PAT
-53 YQQQESVVERGEMES
+53 VE
-68 TEPKKDGTSSNS
+68 EPKKAEIRG
-80 GGGGNGEKP
+80 
-89 GDVAVA
+89 VA
-95 GFGELFRFADGLDYV
+95 FKELFRFADGLDYV
-110 LMGIGS
+110 LMTIGS
-116 MGAFVHGCSL
+116 VGAFVHGCSL

-138 SFGSNANNM
+138 SFGSNANNV

-155 KYAFYFLIVGAAIW
+155 KYALYFLVVGAAIW

-183 ERQST
+183 ERQT
-188 RMRIKY
+188 TKMRIKY

-201 DIQYFDTEVR
+201 DIQFFDTEVR
-211 TSDVVFAINTD
+211 TSDVVSAINTD

-247 FVVGF
+247 FIVGF
-252 TAVWQLALVTL
+252 TAVWQLALVTI

-269 AVIGAIHTTTLAKLS
+269 AVIGGIHTTTLSKLS
-284 GKSQEALSQAGNI
+284 NKSQESLSQAGNI
-297 VEQTIVQIRV
+297 VEQQTVVQIRV
-307 VLAFVGESRALQ
+307 VMAFVGESRASQ
-319 AYSSALKVS
+319 AYSSALKTA
-328 QRIGYKSGFSKGM
+328 QKLGYKTGFAKGM

-355 LLLWYGGYLVRHHY
+355 LLLWYGGYLVRHHL

-386 LGIGQAIPSM
+386 LGLGQSVPSM
-396 GAFAKAK
+396 AAFAKAK

-415 KPAIDRNSES
+415 KPTIERNSES
-425 GLELESVTGLVALK
+425 GVELESVTGLVELK
-439 NIDFAYPSRPDAR
+439 NVDFSYPSRPDVK
-452 ILNNFSLN
+452 ILNDFTLS

-482 LIERFYDPNSGQVL
+482 LIERFYDPTSGQVL
-496 LDGHDIKTLKLRWL
+496 LDGHDLKTLKLKWL

-523 FATTIKENILLGRPD
+523 FATSIKENILLGRPD
-538 ADQVEIEEAA
+538 ADQVEVEEAA

-563 FDTQARMHLKEVG
+563 FDTQVG

-582 SGGQKQRV
+582 SGGQKQRI

-631 TTLVIAHRLSTIR
+631 TTLIIAHRLSTIR

-650 VLQQGSVSEV
+650 VLQQGSVSEI
-660 GTHDELIAK
+660 GTHDELFAK
-669 GENGMYAKLIRMQE
+669 GENGIYSKLIKMQE
-683 AAHETALNNARKS
+683 AAHETAMNNARKS

-720 SPYSRRLSDFSTS
+720 SPYSRRLSDFSTT
-733 DFSLSLDAPFPNY
+733 DFSLSVEASSYPNY
-746 RLEKLAFKEQ
+746 RHDKLPFKDQ
-756 ASSFWRLAKMNS
+756 ANSFWRLAKMNS
-768 PEWVYALVG
+768 PEWKYALVG
-777 SIGSVICGS
+777 SVGSVICGS
-786 LSAFFAYVLSAVLSV
+786 LSAFFAYVLSAVLSI
-801 YYNPDHAYMS
+801 YYNPDHNYM
-811 REIAKYC
+811 IKQIDKYC

-873 ARIAARLAL
+873 ARISARLAL

-922 LIAVFPLVVAATV
+922 LVAVFPVVVAATV
-935 LQKMFMNGFSGDLE
+935 LQKMFMTGFSGDLE
-949 AAHSKATQLAGEAI
+949 AAHAKGTQLAGEAI
-963 ANMRTVAA
+963 ANVRTVAA

-978 VGLFSTN
+978 VRLYTAN
-985 LETPLRRCFWKG
+985 LEPPLKRCFWKG
-997 QIAGSGFGIAQFSL
+997 QIAGSGYGVAQFCL

-1021 ASWLVKHGISN
+1021 ASWLVKHGISD
-1032 FSNTIRVF
+1032 FSKTIRVF

-1062 GGRAMR
+1062 GGQAMR
-1068 SVFDLLDRKTEIE
+1068 SVFELLDRKTEIE
-1081 PDDPDATPVPDRLR
+1081 PDDLDTTPVPDRLR
-1095 GEVELKHVDFSYPTR
+1095 GEVELKHIDFSYPSR
-1110 PDIPVFRDLNLRAR
+1110 PDIQVFRDLSLRAR
-1124 AGKILALVGPS
+1124 AGKTLALVGPS

-1143 ALIQRFYEPSSGRVM
+1143 SLIQRFYEPSSGRVL

-1170 SLRKHIAIVPQEPC
+1170 AIRKHIAIVPQEPC

-1193 IAYGNESATEAE
+1193 IAYGHECATEAE
-1205 IIEAATLANAH
+1205 IIQAATLASAH
-1216 KFVSA
+1216 KFISA
-1221 LPEGYKTFVGER
+1221 LPDGYKTYVGER

-1250 LIRKAGLM
+1250 LVRKAEIM

-1268 AESERSVQEALDRAC
+1268 AESERSVQEALDQAC
-1283 SGKTTI
+1283 SGRTSI

-1320 LLKNYPDGS
+1320 LLKNYPDGI

-1341 SEVIGMTSAKEM
+1341 TQVIGMTS
-1353 IRELD
+1353 
-1358 HGLMGC
+1358 G
-1364 SVLAFFARAMPNLFP
+1364 
-1379 LKKYKDVSVH
+1379 
-1389 RRALM
+1389 
-1394 ALLFSSAR
+1394 SSSR
-1402 EHYAFGG
+1402 VK
-1409 TLDDDSVDK
+1409 DDDA